1 MDKLT
6 GEQINKL
13 TGRRDSEIT
22 GGQVERHLQMDKFRA
37 VDTHV
42 DIRTCEWV
50 NSLRLTLDREIIDR
64 YHETEKIWGKY
75 K

>member
-22 GGQVERHLQMDKFRA
+22 GGQVDRQLQMNKFRGEQL
-37 VDTHV
+37 TH
-42 DIRTCEWV
+42 R
-50 NSLRLTLDREIIDR
+50 
-64 YHETEKIWGKY
+64 
-75 K
+75 